1 MENLQIK
8 SVRKYPNEWQ
18 AFSGY
23 ISSKWTDADGKRLYD
38 DCISHAANAVF
49 CLPEWWVA
57 YEGGTPVG
65 CVGLI
70 TNDFISRMDLMPW
83 LCALYV
89 NEDKRGRGIAGKL
102 IACVKEYAGKNG
114 FSHIYLATDHVSFYE
129 KYGGTCI
136 GEGVHPWG
144 ETSRIYQMETDK

>member
-1 MENLQIK
+1 MENIQIK
-8 SVRKYPNEWQ
+8 SVREYPDEWR
-18 AFSGY
+18 AFSDY
-23 ISSKWTDADGKRLYD
+23 ISSKWTDEDGKRLYE
-38 DCISHAANAVF
+38 DCILHGAKAAF

-57 YEGGTPVG
+57 YEKDVPVG

-89 NEDKRGRGIAGKL
+89 NEDKRSQGIAGKL
-102 IACVKEYAGKNG
+102 IACVKEYARKNG
-114 FSHIYLATDHVSFYE
+114 FSEIYLATDHTSFYE
-129 KYGGTCI
+129 RYGGSYI

-144 ETSRIYQMETDK
+144 ETSGIYKMETDK

>member
-1 MENLQIK
+1 MENIQIK
-8 SVRKYPNEWQ
+8 SVRDNPDEWKTF
-18 AFSGY
+18 AGY
-23 ISSKWTDADGKRLYD
+23 IASRWTDEDGKRLYD
-38 DCISHAANAVF
+38 DCISHAVNAAI

-57 YEGGTPVG
+57 FEGKTPVG

-89 NEDKRGRGIAGKL
+89 EEGKRGNGIAGRL
-102 IACVKEYAGKNG
+102 IACVKEYARKNG
-114 FSHIYLATDHVSFYE
+114 FSHIYLATDHTGFYE
-129 KYGGTCI
+129 RYGGKYI

-144 ETSRIYQMETDK
+144 ETSRIYQMETD

>member
-1 MENLQIK
+1 MENIQIK
-8 SVRKYPNEWQ
+8 SVREHPDDWR

-23 ISSKWTDADGKRLYD
+23 ISSKWTDEDGKRLYD
-38 DCISHAANAVF
+38 DCIFHGSTADF

-57 YEGGTPVG
+57 YEEDEPVA

-89 NEDKRGRGIAGKL
+89 NEDKRGRGIAGML
-102 IACVKEYAGKNG
+102 ISHVKGYALKNG
-114 FSHIYLATDHVSFYE
+114 FRDIYLATDHDSFYE
-129 KYGGTCI
+129 KYGGVCI

-144 ETSRIYQMETDK
+144 ETSRIYKMETDK

>member
-1 MENLQIK
+1 MENIEIR
-8 SVRKYPNEWQ
+8 SVRQNPDMWE
-18 AFSGY
+18 AFSIY
-23 ISSKWTDADGKRLYD
+23 IASIWTDADGKRLYD
-38 DCISHAANAVF
+38 DCIFHAANAPF

-57 YEGGTPVG
+57 YEGGSPVG

-89 NEDKRGRGIAGKL
+89 EEEKRNRGIAGRL
-102 IACVKEYAGKNG
+102 IACVKEYAFKNG
-114 FSHIYLATDHVSFYE
+114 FSKLYLATDHTSFYE
-129 KYGGTCI
+129 KYGGEYI

-144 ETSRIYQMETDK
+144 ETSRIYKMETDK